1 MRGRFVQEET
11 KRRRGLT
18 LMSSRAKRARCSEE
32 TSVIEGLCGRLFV
45 RKQASLRAERAL
57 VQRKQ
62 ASSSEASGQEG
73 PSPVEGASG
82 QRGLTQ

>member
-1 MRGRFVQEET
+1 M
-11 KRRRGLT
+11 L
-18 LMSSRAKRARCSEE
+18 SRAERVRCSEE

-62 ASSSEASGQEG
+62 ASSREASGQEG
-73 PSPVEGASG
+73 GSPVEGAPG
-82 QRGLTQ
+82 QERPHQVNITALYFTQIKSEQN